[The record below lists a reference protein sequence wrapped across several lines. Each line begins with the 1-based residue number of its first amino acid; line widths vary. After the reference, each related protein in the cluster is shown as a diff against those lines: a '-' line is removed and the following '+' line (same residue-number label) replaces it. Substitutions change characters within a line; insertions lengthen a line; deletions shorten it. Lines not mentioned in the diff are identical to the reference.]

1 MVLVQ
6 SYPVHQESENGRL
19 ADRHLQESHQ
29 LDQKVQKSNSQERGN
44 IKPRDFPAGGE
55 RRNGEDYPTEW
66 SSLEIYPHPA
76 DSDSADVEENINT
89 ELEDRQVGNPPGN
102 NGFSDENKL
111 LTEQAERNLLPD
123 HQVSEKADKGSSGS
137 KHIESIDESFSD
149 NVKDLDKGKVDHSP
163 FLELSN
169 SIGSGKSGARPAD
182 DLSLENLPTPSQLTA
197 TEDFQMVPPV
207 QNLMIRTMNVI
218 EESAESD
225 SKKYEQPARRKDG
238 GESHGLRST
247 KDPEGINSE
256 SNENLKWFEKRK
268 ILGAA
273 NGATDHSGGQVKVP
287 GSKMAAVMEKK
298 FSESSD
304 DIENPIEVAEEEK
317 GNNNIADVMRK
328 PENESQTYSRVD
340 FGEVSRTEEE
350 ENSTKREEMQAV
362 RSNLEDEVFLLPA
375 GHGLVLKMKL
385 RHSQKPLL
393 SFYSHD

>member
-1 MVLVQ
+1 M
-6 SYPVHQESENGRL
+6 
-19 ADRHLQESHQ
+19 
-29 LDQKVQKSNSQERGN
+29 SNSEEREN
-44 IKPRDFPAGGE
+44 IKLRDFPAGGE

-89 ELEDRQVGNPPGN
+89 EVRNPPD

-111 LTEQAERNLLPD
+111 LGEQAERNHLPD
-123 HQVSEKADKGSSGS
+123 HEVSEKADKGSSGS
-137 KHIESIDESFSD
+137 KH
-149 NVKDLDKGKVDHSP
+149 NVKDEDKGKVDHSP

-197 TEDFQMVPPV
+197 TKDFQMVAPV

-218 EESAESD
+218 EESADSD
-225 SKKYEQPARRKDG
+225 SKKDEQPARRKDG
-238 GESHGLRST
+238 GESHGLRSI

-256 SNENLKWFEKRK
+256 SNENLQWFEKRR

-287 GSKMAAVMEKK
+287 GSKMAESVMEKML
-298 FSESSD
+298 SESSD
-304 DIENPIEVAEEEK
+304 YIENPIEEAEEEN
-317 GNNNIADVMRK
+317 GNNKIVEVMRK
-328 PENESQTYSRVD
+328 QEKESQGYVSVD
-340 FGEVSRTEEE
+340 FGEE
-350 ENSTKREEMQAV
+350 ENSIKREKMQAV

>member
-89 ELEDRQVGNPPGN
+89 ELEDRQVGNPPEN
-102 NGFSDENKL
+102 NGFSDGNKL
-111 LTEQAERNLLPD
+111 LGEQAERNLIRD
-123 HQVSEKADKGSSGS
+123 HQVSEKADTGSSGT
-137 KHIESIDESFSD
+137 KHIEPIDESISD
-149 NVKDLDKGKVDHSP
+149 NEKDEDKGKVDHSP
-163 FLELSN
+163 LLELSN

-218 EESAESD
+218 EESADSD
-225 SKKYEQPARRKDG
+225 RKKDEQPARRKDG
-238 GESHGLRST
+238 GESHGLRSI

-256 SNENLKWFEKRK
+256 SNENLQWFEKRR

-287 GSKMAAVMEKK
+287 GSKMAESVMEKML
-298 FSESSD
+298 SESSD
-304 DIENPIEVAEEEK
+304 YIENPIEEAEEEN
-317 GNNNIADVMRK
+317 GNNKIVEVMRK
-328 PENESQTYSRVD
+328 QEKESQGYVSVD
-340 FGEVSRTEEE
+340 FGEE
-350 ENSTKREEMQAV
+350 ENSIKREKMQAV

>member
-6 SYPVHQESENGRL
+6 SYPVHQESEDGRL
-19 ADRHLQESHQ
+19 VDGHLQETHQ
-29 LDQKVQKSNSQERGN
+29 LDQKAQKMNSQEREN
-44 IKPRDFPAGGE
+44 IKLGDFPAGGE

-89 ELEDRQVGNPPGN
+89 KVEDRQVGNPPDN
-102 NGFSDENKL
+102 NGFSYENKL
-111 LTEQAERNLLPD
+111 LAKQAEKNLLPG

-137 KHIESIDESFSD
+137 KHIKSIGENISD
-149 NVKDLDKGKVDHSP
+149 NVKDEDKGKVDNNP

-197 TEDFQMVPPV
+197 TKDFQMVPPV
-207 QNLMIRTMNVI
+207 QNLMIRTMNII
-218 EESAESD
+218 EESAESA
-225 SKKYEQPARRKDG
+225 SKKDDRPAERKDG
-238 GESHGLRST
+238 EESHGLRSS

-256 SNENLKWFEKRK
+256 SKRNLQWFEKGK

-273 NGATDHSGGQVKVP
+273 NGATNHSGGQVKVP
-287 GSKMAAVMEKK
+287 GSRMAAVIKKK
-298 FSESSD
+298 FGESSD
-304 DIENPIEVAEEEK
+304 DIENPVEVAEEEV
-317 GNNNIADVMRK
+317 GNNIAEVMRK
-328 PENESQTYSRVD
+328 QEKESHSYANED
-340 FGEVSRTEEE
+340 FGEVSKTEDE
-350 ENSTKREEMQAV
+350 ENSNKREKMQAV

-375 GHGLVLKMKL
+375 GHGLVLKMRL

>member
-1 MVLVQ
+1 M
-6 SYPVHQESENGRL
+6 
-19 ADRHLQESHQ
+19 
-29 LDQKVQKSNSQERGN
+29 SNSQEREN

-89 ELEDRQVGNPPGN
+89 EVRNPPD

-111 LTEQAERNLLPD
+111 LGEQAERNHLPD
-123 HQVSEKADKGSSGS
+123 HEVSEKADKGSLGS
-137 KHIESIDESFSD
+137 KHIESIDESISD
-149 NVKDLDKGKVDHSP
+149 NVKDEDKGKVDHSP

-169 SIGSGKSGARPAD
+169 SIESGKSGARPAD

-197 TEDFQMVPPV
+197 TKDFQMVAPV

-218 EESAESD
+218 EESADSD
-225 SKKYEQPARRKDG
+225 LKKDEQSARRKDG
-238 GESHGLRST
+238 GESHGLRSA
-247 KDPEGINSE
+247 KDPEGINSG
-256 SNENLKWFEKRK
+256 SNENLQWFEKRK

-287 GSKMAAVMEKK
+287 GSKMAAVMKKK
-298 FSESSD
+298 FDESLD
-304 DIENPIEVAEEEK
+304 DCENPIEVAEEENGK
-317 GNNNIADVMRK
+317 NKIAEVMRK
-328 PENESQTYSRVD
+328 QEKESQGYVSVD
-340 FGEVSRTEEE
+340 FGEE
-350 ENSTKREEMQAV
+350 ENSIKRENMQAV

-393 SFYSHD
+393 SFY